1 MKKNYI
7 IPTAKVITL
16 KICQQILTSSVTL
29 VDEPVTPPTPGGT
42 LAPEFDLLQQ
52 SGEY

>member
-7 IPTAKVITL
+7 IPEVKVTITTIGQ
-16 KICQQILTSSVTL
+16 KILTSSVPL

-52 SGEY
+52 ISE